1 MKIAVGL
8 SGGVD
13 SSVAALILKEQGHE
27 VVGVTMK
34 LWSGAYRGGE
44 RDACFGPGEAEDI
57 ARAEELAHALGIGY
71 QVIDCSREYERAI
84 VGMFRETSLRGETP
98 NPCVF
103 CNAAFKFGLL
113 PRLVRESGIAFDRF
127 ATGHYARIV
136 QSGGRLAVARAA
148 DEKKDQSYFLYRLS
162 QRQLAEA
169 MFPLGELAKPEVRR
183 IAAEHSLSSADKADS
198 QDFYSGDRAELVGAE
213 PREGEIVDLSG
224 KVLGRHPGYWNY
236 TVGQRKGLGAFGPE
250 PMYVVR
256 LDACRNQ
263 VVLGRRHEAMTNEFK
278 VKNLVWQAREPGGG
292 AFAARVKIRSTGAP
306 LGPVEFDG
314 ETCRAPGEGLFGV
327 APGQSAVFYDESGA
341 ILCGGVI
348 EPRSKVERL
357 KG

>member
-13 SSVAALILKEQGHE
+13 SAVAALLLKRAGHE

-34 LWSGAYRGGE
+34 LWREGLFKGGS
-44 RDACFGPGEAEDI
+44 RDACFGPGEADDI
-57 ARAEELAHALGIGY
+57 AAAEAFASRLGIEY
-71 QVIDCSREYERAI
+71 RVFDCSQEYAATVLAYFRSEREAGR
-84 VGMFRETSLRGETP
+84 TP
-98 NPCVF
+98 NPCVV
-103 CNAAFKFGLL
+103 CNRRLKFGLL
-113 PRLVRESGIAFDRF
+113 PAVAARALDFDRF
-127 ATGHYARIV
+127 ATGHYARVV

-224 KVLGRHPGYWNY
+224 RVLGHHRGYWNF

-256 LDACRNQ
+256 IDACRNQ
-263 VVLGRRHEAMTNEFK
+263 VVLGRRNEAMTREFR
-278 VKNLVWQAREPGGG
+278 VANLVWQAREPGGRP
-292 AFAARVKIRSTGAP
+292 FAARVKIRSTGAP

-348 EPRSKVERL
+348 EPPTTNHEI
-357 KG
+357 

>member
-1 MKIAVGL
+1 MKVAAGL

-57 ARAEELAHALGIGY
+57 ARAEALARALGIGY
-71 QVIDCSREYERAI
+71 QVVDCSREYERVI

-113 PRLVRESGIAFDRF
+113 PRLVRESGVAFDRF

-213 PREGEIVDLSG
+213 PREGEIVDISG
-224 KVLGRHPGYWNY
+224 RVLGRHPGYWNF

-263 VVLGRRHEAMTNEFK
+263 VVLGRRNEAMTREFR
-278 VKNLVWQAREPGGG
+278 VANLVWQAREPGGRP
-292 AFAARVKIRSTGAP
+292 FAARVKIRSTGAP

-348 EPRSKVERL
+348 EPPTTNHEI
-357 KG
+357 